1 METTLREF
9 LRDYLDDVE
18 QRRWEYEA
26 TLKAAEERKAN
37 DKPVN
42 TRNLHEAKRKIA
54 FYDHLRDLI
63 NDETQPDER
72 WRNRYQDILTQ
83 FLNDHDDAANII
95 KQSTFKANTVFDEPP
110 RSVDQETWMIMKEET
125 NQESTTDASEPTPK
139 HDD

>member
-1 METTLREF
+1 METPLKEF
-9 LRDYLDDVE
+9 LLDYLDDVE

-54 FYDHLRDLI
+54 FYNHLRDLI

-83 FLNDHDDAANII
+83 FLNDHDEASRII
-95 KQSTFKANTVFDEPP
+95 KESVFNADEVFDQKP
-110 RSVDQETWMIMKEET
+110 SGVDKK
-125 NQESTTDASEPTPK
+125 PGK
-139 HDD
+139 H

>member
-1 METTLREF
+1 METPLKEF
-9 LRDYLDDVE
+9 LLDYLDDVE

-63 NDETQPDER
+63 NDETQPEER
-72 WRNRYQDILTQ
+72 WNTRYQDILTQ
-83 FLNDHDDAANII
+83 FFNDHDEATRIINESMFDAAD
-95 KQSTFKANTVFDEPP
+95 VFDNRP
-110 RSVDQETWMIMKEET
+110 SDVDKDTWKTLTGEEI
-125 NQESTTDASEPTPK
+125 
-139 HDD
+139 